1 MLGITET
8 AGDPIISISHEYL
21 ACKKRNIILFIHSE
35 HTNKRI
41 VYTINVT
48 GVLIR
53 NVCVIATIRL
63 TKIFAQ
69 DNYKVVNLLARIT

>member
-41 VYTINVT
+41 VPIHDKCDRGFNSKCLCNSNHKTN
-48 GVLIR
+48 
-53 NVCVIATIRL
+53 
-63 TKIFAQ
+63 
-69 DNYKVVNLLARIT
+69 